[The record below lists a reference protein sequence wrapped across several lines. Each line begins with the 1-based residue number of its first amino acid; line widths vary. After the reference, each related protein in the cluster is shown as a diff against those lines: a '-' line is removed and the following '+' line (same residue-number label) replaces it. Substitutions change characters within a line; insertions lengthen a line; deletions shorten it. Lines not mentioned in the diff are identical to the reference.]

1 MKLKAT
7 HQLLVYVDD
16 VNVLLGSMRA
26 INKTVTDVLL
36 VSSKEIRLGVGAE
49 KSKYRIC

>member
-1 MKLKAT
+1 MNAT
-7 HQLLVYVDD
+7 HQLLVYVAD

-26 INKTVTDVLL
+26 INKIVTDVLL
-36 VSSKEIRLGVGAE
+36 VSSKEMRLGVGTE